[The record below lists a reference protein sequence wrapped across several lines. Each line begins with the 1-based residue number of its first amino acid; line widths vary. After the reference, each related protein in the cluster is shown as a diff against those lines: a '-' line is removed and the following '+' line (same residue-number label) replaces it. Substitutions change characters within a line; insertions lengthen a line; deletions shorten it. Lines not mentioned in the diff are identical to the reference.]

1 MQRASASLANPFLSP
16 EFALAVG
23 RCRPGARVAVLTT
36 GTSTAGFFPFER
48 GRLGAGAP
56 LLSWPGT
63 LWQGLVHVPGADW
76 HPRHLL
82 RRCQLS
88 VWRFDH
94 LVAEQGPFV
103 PYQAGL
109 AASPVIDLTDGFA
122 AYHAKL
128 RAKEPRFRRDIARRA
143 RNLARDVGPV
153 RFEAD
158 ARDVTL
164 LHTLMAWKSEQY
176 RRMGV
181 IDRFD
186 RAWFVGL
193 LEALLATAAGTSA
206 ACCPPPTPETS
217 RSRPSLGCG
226 AGIPWPAGSP
236 PTIRS
241 SPALT
246 LDGPGHA
253 DGRASR
259 GLRRRAID
267 MGEGAAGYKGR
278 KSHDGY
284 VAHGMVTERSRRR
297 PATGRSV
304 SPTARPAPCRAPR
317 AFTAPPAASGPSCGD
332 SAAQVAGPPSEK
344 ESLTWRFPS
353 CTRASSG
360 RMTLRPVLEAG
371 RAERTRQPL
380 LVPGV
385 RGRGWPV
392 PPRRR
397 VAVVAVRPHIVGSFP

>member
-1 MQRASASLANPFLSP
+1 MLHVHLAAPGELGPAEITAWRSMQRASASLANPFLSP

-23 RCRPGARVAVLTT
+23 RFRPGARVAVLTT

-63 LWQGLVHVPGADW
+63 LWQGLVHVPGAVWD
-76 HPRHLL
+76 PRHLL

-128 RAKEPRFRRDIARRA
+128 RAREPRFCRDIARRA

-193 LEALLATAAGTSA
+193 LEALLATRSGHVSGLLSATYAGDQPVAAQFGLRCGDTLAGWFTAYDPQFARHSPGMVQVMQLAEHLA
-206 ACCPPPTPETS
+206 AC
-217 RSRPSLGCG
+217 GV
-226 AGIPWPAGSP
+226 
-236 PTIRS
+236 
-241 SPALT
+241 
-246 LDGPGHA
+246 
-253 DGRASR
+253 
-259 GLRRRAID
+259 RAID
-267 MGEGAAGYKGR
+267 MGEGAAGYKEKL

-284 VAHGMVTERSRRR
+284 VAHGMVTSGSVLAAAHR
-297 PATGRSV
+297 ARSV
-304 SPTARPAPCRAPR
+304 SADCAARAVLRSPRLYRA
-317 AFTAPPAASGPSCGD
+317 T
-332 SAAQVAGPPSEK
+332 
-344 ESLTWRFPS
+344 
-353 CTRASSG
+353 
-360 RMTLRPVLEAG
+360 
-371 RAERTRQPL
+371 
-380 LVPGV
+380 
-385 RGRGWPV
+385 
-392 PPRRR
+392 RR
-397 VAVVAVRPHIVGSFP
+397 VRSILR